1 MLVTFWNP
9 CCMKVVGWTPDAFLF
24 HSRGKNDLSTEAAGG
39 QAMANTMVFQ
49 RAHFFYEPQ
58 YFDS

>member
-1 MLVTFWNP
+1 
-9 CCMKVVGWTPDAFLF
+9 MKVVGWTPDAFLF